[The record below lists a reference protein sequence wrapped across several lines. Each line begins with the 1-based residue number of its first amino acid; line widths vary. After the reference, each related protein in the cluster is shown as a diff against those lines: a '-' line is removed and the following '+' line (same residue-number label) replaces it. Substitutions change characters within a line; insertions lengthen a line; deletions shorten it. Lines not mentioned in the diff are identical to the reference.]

1 MLLNWTCLE
10 SLARCDRQAFLP
22 HYSQN
27 GSPLRHTTSDGLDRT
42 ESVVLWGF
50 PPNHHEEA
58 ALVTTAALSVELCYP
73 AVIEERDQ
81 RHIGNPLVPAIKLLD
96 RYIQRFIRQKAR
108 GQWRILL
115 VFTTAPPTL
124 ALLVSLEQDEWQVV
138 EPATKHFN
146 RLRGKNR
153 QAHLAPPS
161 TRIAYGIAFLTELF
175 NLSVAGFEIPEIWK
189 NTSIMTEPLQGSVI
203 SPALYNHFVSAC
215 LVTDGYMTSY
225 AGDFALLKI
234 LSLLKILQ
242 KI

>member
-1 MLLNWTCLE
+1 MEDVRLEKECVSAVELDLPRVTCQMRPT
-10 SLARCDRQAFLP
+10 SLP

-58 ALVTTAALSVELCYP
+58 ALVTTAALSIELCYQ

-108 GQWRILL
+108 GQWKILL
-115 VFTTAPPTL
+115 ESSDSATNL
-124 ALLVSLEQDEWQVV
+124 ALLVSLEQGGWQVV
-138 EPATKHFN
+138 EPATKYFN
-146 RLRGKNR
+146 RLRGKNP

-161 TRIAYGIAFLTELF
+161 TRR
-175 NLSVAGFEIPEIWK
+175 SVWYCLPDG
-189 NTSIMTEPLQGSVI
+189 
-203 SPALYNHFVSAC
+203 AL
-215 LVTDGYMTSY
+215 
-225 AGDFALLKI
+225 
-234 LSLLKILQ
+234 
-242 KI
+242 